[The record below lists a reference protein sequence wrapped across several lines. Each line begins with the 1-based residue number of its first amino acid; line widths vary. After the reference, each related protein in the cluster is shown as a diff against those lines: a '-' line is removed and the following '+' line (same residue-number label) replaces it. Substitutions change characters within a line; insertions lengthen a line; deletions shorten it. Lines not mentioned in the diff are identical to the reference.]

1 MASSYSHGSA
11 ASTTRSRD
19 GVPLTNILFTR
30 ALGAAHGTDGA
41 PVPSSSHPA
50 DTELVHPDAVREITE
65 GMIADSVTWGP
76 RARYLVRIQAAASEL
91 GMRLGEYE
99 EFLARNN
106 LAPDPHV
113 SSARQSSRQNGGNDE
128 YDEDGEHN
136 DDGSQSPQ
144 TMPRVEKRDTNMSG
158 SEGAPDGSRDLEPTS
173 LG

>member
-1 MASSYSHGSA
+1 
-11 ASTTRSRD
+11 
-19 GVPLTNILFTR
+19 
-30 ALGAAHGTDGA
+30 
-41 PVPSSSHPA
+41 
-50 DTELVHPDAVREITE
+50 
-65 GMIADSVTWGP
+65 
-76 RARYLVRIQAAASEL
+76 
-91 GMRLGEYE
+91 MRLGEYE